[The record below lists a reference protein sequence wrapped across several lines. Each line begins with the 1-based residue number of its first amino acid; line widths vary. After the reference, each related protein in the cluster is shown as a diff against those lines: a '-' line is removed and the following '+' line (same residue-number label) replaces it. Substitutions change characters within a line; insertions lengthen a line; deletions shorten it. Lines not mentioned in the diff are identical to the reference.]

1 MLSQLTTE
9 WLQINPKSRATAE
22 ECLSHPWLRSLDDL
36 EDSWEGET
44 RRGRDRHERE
54 SDREEPFADDL
65 ERLSYFD
72 SKHNS

>member
-1 MLSQLTTE
+1 
-9 WLQINPKSRATAE
+9 
-22 ECLSHPWLRSLDDL
+22 LRSLDDL